1 MDYSKL
7 DKRFIQHVNVPSNL
21 GTIEPPLGRAVGVGQ
36 CGDSVEVTLKVI
48 DERIAD
54 IAPSLPTDDTSIEE
68 KPSDATI

>member
-1 MDYSKL
+1 
-7 DKRFIQHVNVPSNL
+7 
-21 GTIEPPLGRAVGVGQ
+21 VGQ

-54 IAPSLPTDDTSIEE
+54 IAPSLPTHDTSIEE